1 MPDCHTYKIKEEY
14 RNEVDHGCRGG
25 CHHPSV
31 IVQQFIVLQIEDS
44 LDRHTIHDDAYQG
57 SNGHQDLTMGKE
69 DITKLHSVSTR
80 GRDKDGSLVT
90 SSDMT
95 IAQKG
100 IASLLLFNW
109 LEYLLTC

>member
-1 MPDCHTYKIKEEY
+1 
-14 RNEVDHGCRGG
+14 
-25 CHHPSV
+25 
-31 IVQQFIVLQIEDS
+31 
-44 LDRHTIHDDAYQG
+44 
-57 SNGHQDLTMGKE
+57 MGKE